1 IYKVKNKTN
10 EEKELYLDHP
20 KQSGYKILESP
31 IEPEE
36 TPNYWRFKITLK
48 PKDAIKFEI
57 KERME
62 NYSSYYLYNYSKD
75 DLLKRVAFYTQQKF
89 INLELETQLKEIGEL
104 IGKKNDVDVKKSKI
118 ENEKYEMTDEQ
129 ARLRENISVL
139 GDSSQE
145 NSLKEKYIKKLSVQE
160 ERFETITREIKQ
172 FDKDIIRLD
181 KEISLKIDNLKVN

>member
-1 IYKVKNKTN
+1 
-10 EEKELYLDHP
+10 
-20 KQSGYKILESP
+20 
-31 IEPEE
+31 
-36 TPNYWRFKITLK
+36 
-48 PKDAIKFEI
+48 
-57 KERME
+57 ME

-89 INLELETQLKEIGEL
+89 INEELETQLKEIGEL
-104 IGKKNDVDVKKSKI
+104 IGKKNDVDVKRSKL